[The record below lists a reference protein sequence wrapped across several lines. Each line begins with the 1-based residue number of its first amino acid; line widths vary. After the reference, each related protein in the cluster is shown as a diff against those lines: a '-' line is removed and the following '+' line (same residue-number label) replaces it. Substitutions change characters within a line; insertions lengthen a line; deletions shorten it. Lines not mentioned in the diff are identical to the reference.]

1 MREFTQ
7 RDIEEFGDGKKAAF
21 DNIYAAFSPWLY
33 GLCLRYTRC
42 DADAQDVL
50 QETFIRA
57 YEARKTVDAKRSIA
71 PWLKTIAIR
80 CALNYIRSNYKYVPQ
95 GDEDFRDDCADE
107 SNDNSDW
114 YAAKR
119 ELLLEALRKL
129 PDGYRLVFG
138 LYAVD
143 QLTHKEIAAYLGIS
157 EGTSKSQYAK
167 AKMKLKEI
175 LTLEKETV

>member
-1 MREFTQ
+1 
-7 RDIEEFGDGKKAAF
+7 
-21 DNIYAAFSPWLY
+21 
-33 GLCLRYTRC
+33 
-42 DADAQDVL
+42 
-50 QETFIRA
+50 
-57 YEARKTVDAKRSIA
+57 
-71 PWLKTIAIR
+71 
-80 CALNYIRSNYKYVPQ
+80 VPQ
-95 GDEDFRDDCADE
+95 GDEDFRADCADE

-114 YAAKR
+114 YAAKK

>member
-7 RDIEEFGDGKKAAF
+7 RDIEEFRDGKKAAF

-42 DADAQDVL
+42 EADAQDVL
-50 QETFIRA
+50 QETFIKV
-57 YEARKTVDAKRSIA
+57 YVARKSIDVKKSIA

-80 CALNYIRSNYKYVPQ
+80 SALNVIRNNYKYVPQ
-95 GDEDFRDDCADE
+95 ADEDFIDDCADE

-138 LYAVD
+138 LYAVE

-157 EGTSKSQYAK
+157 EGTSKSQYSK

>member
-1 MREFTQ
+1 
-7 RDIEEFGDGKKAAF
+7 
-21 DNIYAAFSPWLY
+21 
-33 GLCLRYTRC
+33 
-42 DADAQDVL
+42 
-50 QETFIRA
+50 
-57 YEARKTVDAKRSIA
+57 
-71 PWLKTIAIR
+71 
-80 CALNYIRSNYKYVPQ
+80 VPQ